1 MVKTPTEI
9 IEKKAKAPNQMV
21 LTNWFLAIKKL
32 MNKVT
37 KKNPVVY
44 NVIDKEILKTYP
56 IMMPMIR
63 QNVNLIMVKL
73 SSRINM

>member
-1 MVKTPTEI
+1 VVKTPTEI